1 MSKASLGA
9 VLLCLLIP
17 CSTPAQARTLEL
29 EKGTIRASAGKVVP
43 DRAARGRRAVS
54 LTGTGS
60 LRLRFSTARRIARL
74 TVRARGVRCGGRPR
88 MRVAAR
94 RPPRHAAGGAGSPV
108 ASGGPRRPS
117 SCRAPHA
124 SRGPGQPAPHPP
136 VPPAAAGRLR
146 GRDGAAT
153 RGFANS
159 AAGAHPAG
167 HGDAA
172 AAPPRPRPA
181 TTTRCSRRQG
191 RPIRWCWTWA
201 ARTTTSMPSRPASG
215 SRCCGRAIS

>member
-60 LRLRFSTARRIARL
+60 LRLRFSTARSIARL

-88 MRVAAR
+88 MRVALDGRRVTLRVVRAR
-94 RPPRHAAGGAGSPV
+94 RWLRVGLAARRRAGRHTLRV
-108 ASGGPRRPS
+108 ALANPRRTRR
-117 SCRAPHA
+117 CR
-124 SRGPGQPAPHPP
+124 R
-136 VPPAAAGRLR
+136 RLLVDYVVVTAQR
-146 GRDGAAT
+146 T
-153 RGFANS
+153 RRFANS

-172 AAPPRPRPA
+172 APRPA
-181 TTTRCSRRQG
+181 PG
-191 RPIRWCWTWA
+191 RL
-201 ARTTTSMPSRPASG
+201 
-215 SRCCGRAIS
+215 